1 MEPEVKPPDQLMLK
15 RTLKPRD
22 LWENENNDT
31 PIEPYTKKRKLK
43 PSKLPAIE
51 LPDPGQSYNPVIKQY
66 HKLLSRAAREFL
78 RQETKIRRIN
88 RALKAE
94 KILDWDPTKEYD
106 EGFFEYK
113 IDDHP
118 LEVLMGTSPE
128 YEVSSHTE
136 SIPNPSEANQIIPK
150 NSKRKGKKRKSRGIL
165 KQNSDQS
172 KEDIL
177 QPESESEIPRPGTKI
192 DSGNNIS
199 TNSDNAV
206 EISENPEIKID
217 INSGNPVENFDS
229 TLQNGLSETLTTPRS
244 ENTIPSEN
252 PGTNP
257 EPESQ
262 ALYSET
268 HIQDSGTDPENLPE
282 FSPELPFPENYY
294 ETHKVKKSQTERNKE
309 RKKRVNRSLER
320 RKRAKIARKKALN
333 YIDEINAKLDKLY
346 KKRAKRSEKRKE
358 IRRYFDTYGT
368 KRLGSEKF
376 ERSPVE
382 LLLPKELPSRLSLMA
397 NYKSNMK
404 DRFQS
409 LRQRNIIETR
419 YNKLIL
425 RKYRRKY
432 VERYDYKVYNREQE
446 QKYANLGKEKQ

>member
-1 MEPEVKPPDQLMLK
+1 M
-15 RTLKPRD
+15 
-22 LWENENNDT
+22 
-31 PIEPYTKKRKLK
+31 
-43 PSKLPAIE
+43 
-51 LPDPGQSYNPVIKQY
+51 
-66 HKLLSRAAREFL
+66 
-78 RQETKIRRIN
+78 
-88 RALKAE
+88 
-94 KILDWDPTKEYD
+94 
-106 EGFFEYK
+106 
-113 IDDHP
+113 
-118 LEVLMGTSPE
+118 
-128 YEVSSHTE
+128 
-136 SIPNPSEANQIIPK
+136 
-150 NSKRKGKKRKSRGIL
+150 
-165 KQNSDQS
+165 
-172 KEDIL
+172 
-177 QPESESEIPRPGTKI
+177 
-192 DSGNNIS
+192 
-199 TNSDNAV
+199 
-206 EISENPEIKID
+206 
-217 INSGNPVENFDS
+217 
-229 TLQNGLSETLTTPRS
+229 
-244 ENTIPSEN
+244 
-252 PGTNP
+252 
-257 EPESQ
+257 
-262 ALYSET
+262 
-268 HIQDSGTDPENLPE
+268 
-282 FSPELPFPENYY
+282 
-294 ETHKVKKSQTERNKE
+294 KKSQTERNKE

-368 KRLGSEKF
+368 KQLGSEKF